1 VLYETTL
8 FGAGATPANGSDVVG
23 SNDRAVLTTADLA
36 SQIPHLEVAALA
48 TASSDHPT
56 AAPCTATLITALHLA
71 SCRKSP

>member
-8 FGAGATPANGSDVVG
+8 FGAGATPANGSDVVS

-36 SQIPHLEVAALA
+36 SQIPHLEVTALT
-48 TASSDHPT
+48 TASRDHPST
-56 AAPCTATLITALHLA
+56 APGAATLITALHLA